1 MVKYSYAPDFSHYK
15 SPYIEYLIL
24 AEYHWAV
31 SKLAISERTPI
42 ITGVLV
48 TVIVFP
54 WLMDPINI
62 PKLLILT
69 LGAGASFSLV
79 VIDKGYKLDL
89 KSNKFL
95 YLLITLFTFFLILSS
110 LVASQSFST
119 SLIGMWGRNNGLLCY
134 LAFLGLFI
142 AASRSREIAAAKYVL
157 SSLTLLGFIFG
168 IYAWLQ
174 YFKLDFMQKLFP
186 WYNTKSVIALTL
198 GNTNFASVFLGLTF
212 TASIGYFLNSTN
224 PKMFRFGV
232 LISVGIHLLLVPYI
246 DTQGKLI
253 YAVGGSLVF
262 GVWLIS
268 SNRKKIKIIGYF
280 WWPAVA
286 LIGILGVTGLWGIGP
301 FARILADNVVN
312 LKDRYYHWLAA
323 INMIKENVIFGVG
336 IDSFGDFHRR
346 YRIIES
352 IEARGTPLTGTDN
365 AHNVFLQLGATAG
378 LPLMIVYLLLV
389 IFITWRGIKA
399 LVLQQNKLVVGSL
412 LAIWAGHQVQSLVSV
427 DQMGVGVWSW
437 IVGGTL
443 FGLSKSEVNEV
454 EPLKIG
460 HKTSN
465 NFNKVQG
472 MSRFRVVL
480 PLTLISLVLVLPTVI
495 NENQVFQKWQS
506 LGSSKSQTEALINS
520 QSLFNEANKSK
531 QPKLRMT
538 IADYLGRS
546 GAINEALKLAEQT
559 TIDFPNYMPA
569 WDIVAN
575 IYESN
580 NKKDL
585 AIPARSKTIELDPLN
600 EIFRSK
606 LAEDQ
611 SSTNK

>member
-1 MVKYSYAPDFSHYK
+1 MT
-15 SPYIEYLIL
+15 
-24 AEYHWAV
+24 
-31 SKLAISERTPI
+31 ISERTPV

-69 LGAGASFSLV
+69 LGAGAALSLV
-79 VIDKGYKLDL
+79 VIDKRFKLEL
-89 KSNKFL
+89 KRNKLL
-95 YLLITLFTFFLILSS
+95 YLLITLFTLFLVFSS

-119 SLIGMWGRNNGLLCY
+119 SLIGMWCRNNGLLCY

-142 AASRSREIAAAKYVL
+142 ATSFSKKITTAKYIL
-157 SSLTLLGFIFG
+157 SSLTLLGLIFG

-186 WYNTKSVIALTL
+186 WYNSKSIIALTL
-198 GNTNFASVFLGLTF
+198 GNSNFASVFLGLTF
-212 TASIGYFLNSTN
+212 TASIGYFLNSTT
-224 PKMFRFGV
+224 PKLFRFGA
-232 LISVGIHLLLVPYI
+232 LISIGIQWLLVPYI

-253 YAVGGSLVF
+253 YLVGGSIVF
-262 GVWLIS
+262 GVWLSS
-268 SNRKKIKIIGYF
+268 SNRKKLKIISYF

-286 LIGILGVTGLWGIGP
+286 LTGILGVTALWGIGP
-301 FARILADNVVN
+301 FAQMLANNVVN

-323 INMIKENVIFGVG
+323 INMIKDNVIFGVG
-336 IDSFGDFHRR
+336 TDSFGDFHRR
-346 YRIIES
+346 YRVIES

-389 IFITWRGIKA
+389 VLITWRGIKA
-399 LVLQQNKLVVGSL
+399 LALQQNKLVVGSL
-412 LAIWAGHQVQSLVSV
+412 LAIWAGYQVQSLISV
-427 DQMGVGVWSW
+427 DQMGVAVWSW
-437 IVGGTL
+437 IVGGAL
-443 FGLSKSEVNEV
+443 FGLSKPEAYEV
-454 EPLKIG
+454 EPLNSKP
-460 HKTSN
+460 KTSK
-465 NFNKVQG
+465 NFIKVKSS
-472 MSRFRVVL
+472 SRFRVVL
-480 PLTLISLVLVLPTVI
+480 PLTVISIFLVLPTVI
-495 NENQVFQKWQS
+495 NENRVFKKWQA
-506 LGSSKSQTEALINS
+506 LGTSKSQSEAIANS
-520 QSLFNEANKSK
+520 QSLFNEAIKSK
-531 QPKLRMT
+531 QPKLRIT
-538 IADYLGRS
+538 IADYLGKA

-559 TIDFPNYMPA
+559 TIDFPNFMPA
-569 WDIVAN
+569 WDIVAS

-580 NKKDL
+580 NKKVL
-585 AIPARSKTIELDPLN
+585 AVPARSKTVELDPLN